1 VSAKMVQLGRIL
13 RWWSLLRSVC
23 TKMLSKLGI
32 PAAVVVA
39 VTVSLRRWNTR
50 IYRSSAV
57 VVEHGLPLLGQY
69 WTDPV
74 LYNIC
79 QGLEIVLW
87 WTFKCRATSV
97 LFYPSW
103 KRPMT
108 LLRVAGSNLDIAA
121 IDSCNDNRLSN
132 TKFYIW

>member
-1 VSAKMVQLGRIL
+1 VSAKLVQLGLIL
-13 RWWSLLRSVC
+13 RWWSLLHSVC

-50 IYRSSAV
+50 IYRHWAV
-57 VVEHGLPLLGQY
+57 VVVHGLPLLRQY

-74 LYNIC
+74 WYNIC

-87 WTFKCRATSV
+87 WMFKCRATSV
-97 LFYPSW
+97 LYYPSW
-103 KRPMT
+103 KRPMA
-108 LLRVAGSNLDIAA
+108 LLRVAGSNLGIAA
-121 IDSCNDNRLSN
+121 FHSCNDDRLSN